1 MERAGRLEFDDA
13 FISGM
18 NELGYREGC
27 NLVIDYRW
35 AGGDGSRLRGLAGEL
50 VAGKVD
56 LIVTQGAATTLAA
69 KEATATIPIV
79 MASSQNAVGD
89 GLVASLSRPGGNV
102 TGRSLYAPELTPKRL
117 ELLKEAAPSM
127 MRVAFL
133 WNLQNP
139 GGEAQFREAA
149 NAAP

>member
-13 FISGM
+13 LISGM

-35 AGGDGSRLRGLAGEL
+35 AGGDDSRLRGLAGEL

-69 KEATATIPIV
+69 KETTATIPIV

-89 GLVASLSRPGGNV
+89 GLGSGPIKPFER
-102 TGRSLYAPELTPKRL
+102 
-117 ELLKEAAPSM
+117 AA
-127 MRVAFL
+127 VL
-133 WNLQNP
+133 
-139 GGEAQFREAA
+139 
-149 NAAP
+149 